1 MENVSRDEQRHI
13 GFGVKVLSE
22 LIRETDE
29 CKAAIDEL
37 LGEVMPWVSSV
48 FVPPG
53 WNLDYT
59 RCYGFEIEDLG
70 EWGMKSIEQKWRAIG
85 YPMDEMPPAVNP
97 LDMNPSHRERAEKM
111 IGLAKAGV
119 IGQPLPPEQVD
130 SSPETQASFFDLVAR
145 TIDTRA
151 APARRSRCSGSSATP
166 SPGTSSSTTARPA
179 PCPARRR
186 APTSRSSRAGPTSST
201 SARARSRH
209 RGRCCR
215 GASSSTAASATCS
228 DSASCSAERRH
239 ATHTTSGERP

>member
-48 FVPPG
+48 FVPPD

-59 RCYGFEIEDLG
+59 RCYGFELEDLG
-70 EWGMKSIEQKWRAIG
+70 EWGMRSIEQKWRAIG

-97 LDMNPSHRERAEKM
+97 IDMNLSHRERAAKM

-145 TIDTRA
+145 TIDT
-151 APARRSRCSGSSATP
+151 
-166 SPGTSSSTTARPA
+166 TARQRHA
-179 PCPARRR
+179 VHGAVEVQRRR
-186 APTSRSSRAGPTSST
+186 ALAHRRRQRLDPG
-201 SARARSRH
+201 RARHDAGADVTLESSWADFIDVGKGAIAPPRAVLQ
-209 RGRCCR
+209 GRLKLHGGVR
-215 GASSSTAASATCS
+215 NLLRFRKLFG
-228 DSASCSAERRH
+228 
-239 ATHTTSGERP
+239 